1 MNTPHPAAAAAAAQ
15 PRNKQ
20 RGATLIEAM
29 VAVFILAVAL
39 FGMAGLTSS
48 AIKYNQMS
56 RMRATGL
63 SLVADYTERARA
75 NLAGFAN
82 YAYTGAY
89 TASTRT
95 AATTDPTAAP
105 ATCTVDTSNAASP
118 VNTCGAAIA
127 DYDKSQWRTNVANR
141 LPGGTAFVTTELTD
155 APAGVSGLPAT
166 RVLNIWLIWT
176 AVKEGDGFEQKRSC
190 PDGANVD
197 EDASVT
203 CMYFRV
209 TL

>member
-1 MNTPHPAAAAAAAQ
+1 MNTPHPAAVAAQ
-15 PRNKQ
+15 PRSTQ

-63 SLVADYTERARA
+63 SLVADYAERARA

-105 ATCTVDTSNAASP
+105 VACTVDTSNAASP
-118 VNTCGAAIA
+118 TNTCGTAIA

-176 AVKEGDGFEQKRSC
+176 VVKEGDGFEQKRSC
-190 PDGANVD
+190 PDGANVGAD
-197 EDASVT
+197 DSAT